1 MLELPEDC
9 WSGSGRKS
17 VALPSGLYLPAF
29 RQTSWLSDKNKDKFK
44 RLLVLNANTNSKAH
58 LSSGASTKTLG
69 RLPVWESLKIIGTD
83 EDTDKENDKV
93 K

>member
-1 MLELPEDC
+1 MTQTSFRTYGDSEKAVPKALKFAPQEGVVVVLELPEDR

-44 RLLVLNANTNSKAH
+44 RLPVSNTN
-58 LSSGASTKTLG
+58 T
-69 RLPVWESLKIIGTD
+69 
-83 EDTDKENDKV
+83 N
-93 K
+93 